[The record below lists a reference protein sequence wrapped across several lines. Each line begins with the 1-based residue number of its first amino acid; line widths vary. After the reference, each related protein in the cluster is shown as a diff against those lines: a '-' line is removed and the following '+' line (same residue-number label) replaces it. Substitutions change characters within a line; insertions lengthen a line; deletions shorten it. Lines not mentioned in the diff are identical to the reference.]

1 METRHDNMSL
11 SNHSSLLSRRIVW
24 TGYAACAWA
33 LLFALEHA
41 YWAFGGTW
49 LLASGSTQELQRQ
62 FAENPASYI
71 ISWAVDVMVFAALAL
86 FPLAL
91 IWRGKRISQSRMQI
105 LTLVYAYVSLFFF
118 VLTGVIRHD
127 SMLIIFSLAVSVL
140 SIPIAFMRPRNQNIP
155 SWLVIFATWIFG
167 IGMILYG
174 LSYFIVAFLNIHAG
188 HFWTYIAAGGLNWTI
203 EGILFIMVAWL
214 ANCSGRDAQTR
225 DGEPASIVVQRR
237 EGRDNPGES
246 KTNDGL

>member
-1 METRHDNMSL
+1 MKTKPDNI
-11 SNHSSLLSRRIVW
+11 SLLSPSFLPSRWIVW

-33 LLFALEHA
+33 LLFAMEHA

-71 ISWAVDVMVFAALAL
+71 ISWAVDVMVFAVLAL

-91 IWRGKRISQSRMQI
+91 IWRGKRISQSRIQI
-105 LTLVYAYVSLFFF
+105 FTLIYAYASLFFF
-118 VLTGVIRHD
+118 ALTGMIRHD
-127 SMLIIFSLAVSVL
+127 NMLVLFSLAVSVL
-140 SIPIAFMRPRNQNIP
+140 SIPIAFIRPRNQNIP
-155 SWLVIFATWIFG
+155 SWLVTFATWTFG
-167 IGMILYG
+167 IGMTLYG

-203 EGILFIMVAWL
+203 EGILFMMVAWL
-214 ANCSGRDAQTR
+214 ANCGGRDAQTR

-237 EGRDNPGES
+237 EERDNLGES
-246 KTNDGL
+246 KINGW

>member
-1 METRHDNMSL
+1 MKTRHDNMSL
-11 SNHSSLLSRRIVW
+11 SSHPSLPSRWIVW

-33 LLFALEHA
+33 LLFAIEHA

-49 LLASGSTQELQRQ
+49 LLESGSTQELQRQ

-71 ISWAVDVMVFAALAL
+71 ISWAVDVMVFAVLAL

-105 LTLVYAYVSLFFF
+105 LTLAYAYASLFFF
-118 VLTGVIRHD
+118 ALTGVIRRD
-127 SMLIIFSLAVSVL
+127 SMLIVFSLAVSVL

-155 SWLVIFATWIFG
+155 SWLVTFATWAFG
-167 IGMILYG
+167 IGMTLYG
-174 LSYFIVAFLNIHAG
+174 FSYFIVAFLNIHTG
-188 HFWTYIAAGGLNWTI
+188 HFWTYIAAGGINWTI
-203 EGILFIMVAWL
+203 EGILFMIVAWL

-225 DGEPASIVVQRR
+225 DDEPASIVVQRR
-237 EGRDNPGES
+237 KERDHLG
-246 KTNDGL
+246 D